1 MSLMPIINSVANP
14 DLRDKHWKKIYDKL
28 EQPMVSGKMVSL
40 NELLSFGIVERKE
53 AIEEISARATG
64 EKQIESQMDEI
75 KTKWGELKFIV
86 NSYREAKDKFIIGSV
101 EEIMQT
107 LDDHQL
113 KIQSMM
119 GSRYVAEIR

>member
-1 MSLMPIINSVANP
+1 MIA
-14 DLRDKHWKKIYDKL
+14 
-28 EQPMVSGKMVSL
+28 GKPVSL
-40 NELLSFGIVERKE
+40 NELLSYGIIDKRE

-64 EKQIESQMDEI
+64 EQQIESQMEEI
-75 KTKWGELKFIV
+75 QSKWGSLNFVV
-86 NSYREAKDKFIIGSV
+86 NNYRESKDKFIIGTV